1 MSARS
6 RVALRLATFAGA
18 VLAAAACVEISSAE
32 QGVLAIRLD
41 ALPPSII
48 AGDTLR
54 DSTGA
59 VQRLRGVAFNETGD
73 TVVGA
78 AFSFAFVPIG
88 RDTTPDARP
97 ALVVDAT
104 TGLVRADSLPR
115 AAQARVSARFGN
127 RLQILDTLAIVR
139 RPTRLVRVDTTD
151 TTTLSFLCIDE
162 SRELRSSDPRYNTA
176 SRALAVRLTGDSAG
190 GSVPVPSYLVRY
202 RITEP
207 ATVPN
212 GVSPYGDTRPALY
225 LTNGRVDRPLG
236 FDTTNTAGQTLTA
249 LRVIPTLLRGSATP
263 ANVRVEA
270 QAFVAG
276 RPVGDPVP
284 FRVRLLRQTPESGA
298 PCP

>member
-1 MSARS
+1 MSAR
-6 RVALRLATFAGA
+6 VTGAARLAAFAGT
-18 VLAAAACVEISSAE
+18 VLGAAACVEISSAE

-73 TVVGA
+73 TVRGA
-78 AFSFAFVPIG
+78 TFTYGFVPLG
-88 RDTTPDARP
+88 RDTATDGRP
-97 ALVVDAT
+97 ALVVDAA

-115 AAQARVSARFGN
+115 TAQARVSARFGD

-139 RPTRLVRVDTTD
+139 RPTRLVRADTS
-151 TTTLSFLCIDE
+151 TTRTLSFLCIDD
-162 SRELRSSDPRYNTA
+162 SRELRVDTTFGTVTT
-176 SRALAVRLTGDSAG
+176 ALAVRLTGDSAG
-190 GSVPVPSYLVRY
+190 QTVPVPSYLVRY

-207 ATVPN
+207 ASIPS
-212 GVSPYGDTRPALY
+212 GRSPYGDTRPALY
-225 LTNGRVDRPLG
+225 LTNGRTDRPLG
-236 FDTTNTAGQTLTA
+236 FDTTNASGQTTTA
-249 LRVIPTLLRGSATP
+249 LRVLPTLLTAATTP

-276 RPVGDPVP
+276 RAVGEAVP
-284 FRVRLLRQTPESGA
+284 FTVRLVRRQPTVGS
-298 PCP
+298 CP